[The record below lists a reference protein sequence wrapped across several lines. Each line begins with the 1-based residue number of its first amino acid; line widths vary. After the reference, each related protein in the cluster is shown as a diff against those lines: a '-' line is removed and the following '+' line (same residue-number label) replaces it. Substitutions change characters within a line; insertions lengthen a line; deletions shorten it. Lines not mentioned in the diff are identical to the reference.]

1 MGGETS
7 ASDESNDTRLGVSAR
22 LGLPLPPP
30 SRGVVLRLPPPPMRL
45 AGQVP
50 LADAPLPES
59 QHVLAIPVVQSG
71 RVRITHLLEHGLAWG
86 TGDLLTTERIR
97 LGSGAGSLPALLV
110 QPSLGGRLKVNSEQR
125 LTIPA
130 AERTYLGIAADGA
143 EVLLAMRI
151 HDPSRVLIVGAPAL
165 SLLLQLVWTDE
176 VR

>member
-1 MGGETS
+1 MGGKTG
-7 ASDESNDTRLGVSAR
+7 ASGESNDQRLGVSAR

-50 LADAPLPES
+50 LAEAPLPES

-71 RVRITHLLEHGLAWG
+71 RVRITHLLEQGLSWG
-86 TGDLLTTERIR
+86 TGELLTTERIR
-97 LGSGAGSLPALLV
+97 LGSGEGSLPALLV
-110 QPSLGGRLKVNSEQR
+110 QPGPGGRLRVNSEQR

-130 AERTYLGIAADGA
+130 SERAYLGIANDRA

-151 HDPSRVLIVGAPAL
+151 SEPSRVLVVGSPAL
-165 SLLLQLVWTDE
+165 SLLLQWIWNDA